1 MDDTEQKIKKY
12 ILGDRVHG
20 DKVNISIDLVN
31 SVLTANI
38 PHSLVKK
45 TLSQAMAFNIKKI
58 NITTCD

>member
-1 MDDTEQKIKKY
+1 MDETEQNIKKY
-12 ILGDRVHG
+12 ILGDRVYG

-31 SVLTANI
+31 SVITAII

-45 TLSQAMAFNIKKI
+45 TLTQAIAFNIKKI

>member
-12 ILGDRVHG
+12 ILGDRVYG

-31 SVLTANI
+31 SVITAII

>member
-1 MDDTEQKIKKY
+1 MDDTEQNIKKY
-12 ILGDRVHG
+12 ILGDRVYG

-31 SVLTANI
+31 SVITAII

-45 TLSQAMAFNIKKI
+45 TLSQGLAFNIKKI